1 MLTNVLLK
9 VKQYVSY
16 KGTKREVNCS
26 KYQRYV
32 TDIGLKSQVLKSL
45 LKNRQVLKSGEKPN
59 YESYIKRQH

>member
-26 KYQRYV
+26 KYQRCDRYW
-32 TDIGLKSQVLKSL
+32 T
-45 LKNRQVLKSGEKPN
+45 EKPGSE
-59 YESYIKRQH
+59 ESTEKPPGSEV